1 MRLKTF
7 HGKTMRD
14 VMEDI
19 RHTLGPDAII
29 ISTDETPTSVRV
41 TAALEA
47 DATPPP
53 PKVAP
58 TVDETPPSAELAI
71 PLAVTR
77 EFDQADVSA
86 VLHHH
91 GLPPSTAARLTEAI
105 DSIAA
110 ASLVDAFAAAL
121 DASIKFSPLTNV
133 TARPIMLV
141 GPGGVGKTICSA
153 KLVAGAVLHR
163 KTVKLITTDTVKAG
177 GVAQL
182 DHFAQIMKQ
191 TVLTAES
198 PGELKS
204 VLSSGD
210 PAQVT
215 IIDTYGINP
224 FDMLELSQL
233 LKFIRAVDAEPIAVM
248 PAGLDPYDAEEMAE
262 IFNKLGCQRFIA
274 TRLDVARRYAGIITA
289 ARPGKL
295 SLAAISRSP
304 YVAEGLEPASATA
317 FARLLTTLPPAR
329 GERTLSNAS

>member
-19 RHTLGPDAII
+19 RKTLGPDAII
-29 ISTDETPTSVRV
+29 IATDETPTSVRV

-53 PKVAP
+53 PSEAP
-58 TVDETPPSAELAI
+58 SVRETPPTAEMAI
-71 PLAVTR
+71 PPVLTR
-77 EFDQADVSA
+77 EFDQADVTA
-86 VLHHH
+86 VLRHH
-91 GLPPSTAARLTEAI
+91 GIPGETASRLNTAI

-121 DASIKFSPLTNV
+121 DTTIKFSPLTNV
-133 TARPIMLV
+133 TTRPIMLV

-163 KTVKLITTDTVKAG
+163 RSVKLITSDTVKAG

-191 TVLTAES
+191 TVLTADN
-198 PGELKS
+198 PGELQS
-204 VLSSGD
+204 VLSTGT
-210 PAQVT
+210 PADVT

-224 FDMLELSQL
+224 FDMTDLGQL

-248 PAGLDPYDAEEMAE
+248 PAGLDPYDAREIAE
-262 IFNKLGCQRFIA
+262 IFGKLGCQRFIA
-274 TRLDVARRYAGIITA
+274 TRLDVARRYAGIVTA
-289 ARPGKL
+289 ARPGSL
-295 SLAAISRSP
+295 ALAAISRSP
-304 YVAEGLEPASATA
+304 YVAEGLEPASPTA
-317 FARLLTTLPPAR
+317 FARLLTTLPNTRSDKLVADV
-329 GERTLSNAS
+329 G